1 MNKHKFTR
9 ILTAVLA
16 SASMFAFGANAKPVQ
31 STTVQAV
38 STKSL
43 TKLNYSGKDIV
54 TVNGNKPSFS
64 KSTKSK
70 SHGPWQKYSNL
81 DYLNRAHAANALLNK
96 KLMPRAEREPLYVD
110 PTGWHNKRIAG
121 GWLYNRCHLIGYQ
134 LTGQNN
140 NLKNLIT
147 GTRQLNDPDM
157 LKYEDKVADYIK
169 SSGKHYIRY
178 RVTPIWRG
186 NELLARGVQMEAQS
200 IGDNSV
206 HFNVF
211 IFNVQPGVKLNYKTG
226 TSRVTGSTATK
237 KYKKRTV
244 SHKTKRAKKARTR
257 VIHHKKSTVSTAKY
271 RVVGNKRSKI
281 YHVMSGENY
290 HISSSNAV
298 YFPSEAAAR
307 AAGYRKSLR

>member
-1 MNKHKFTR
+1 MNKHRFTHL
-9 ILTAVLA
+9 LTAVLA
-16 SASMFAFGANAKPVQ
+16 SASMFAFGANVKPTQ
-31 STTVQAV
+31 STVQAV
-38 STKSL
+38 SVKSL

-54 TVNGNKPSFS
+54 TVSGNKPSFS
-64 KSTKSK
+64 KATKSK
-70 SHGPWQKYSNL
+70 KHGPWQKYSNL

-96 KLMPRAEREPLYVD
+96 KLMPHTEREPLFVD
-110 PTGWHNKRIAG
+110 PTGWHNKRISD

-157 LKYEDKVADYIK
+157 LKYEDKVADYIR
-169 SSGKHYIRY
+169 SSNKHYIRY

-211 IFNVQPGVKLNYKTG
+211 IFNVQPGVKLNYETG
-226 TSRVTGSTATK
+226 TSRVTGATSTK
-237 KYKKRTV
+237 EYKKRTV

-257 VIHHKKSTVSTAKY
+257 VIHHKKGTVSTAKQ

-281 YHVMSGENY
+281 YHVMSGKKY

>member
-16 SASMFAFGANAKPVQ
+16 SASMFAFGANVKPTQ
-31 STTVQAV
+31 STVQAV

-54 TVNGNKPSFS
+54 TVSGNKPSFS

-96 KLMPRAEREPLYVD
+96 KLMPRAEREPLYVN
-110 PTGWHNKRIAG
+110 PTGWHNKRISD

-157 LKYEDKVADYIK
+157 LKYENKVADYIR
-169 SSGKHYIRY
+169 SSNKHYIRY

-226 TSRVTGSTATK
+226 TSRVTGATSTK
-237 KYKKRTV
+237 KYKKLTV
-244 SHKTKRAKKARTR
+244 SHKTKRAKKAHTR
-257 VIHHKKSTVSTAKY
+257 VIHHKKGTVSTAKQ

-281 YHVMSGENY
+281 YHVMSGKNY

>member
-1 MNKHKFTR
+1 MKEHRLTR
-9 ILTAVLA
+9 LITATVA
-16 SASMFAFGANAKPVQ
+16 SISLFALGTSAKPAPH
-31 STTVQAV
+31 TTVQAV
-38 STKSL
+38 SAKGLSH
-43 TKLNYSGKDIV
+43 LNYKGKSIV
-54 TVNGNKPSFS
+54 TVSGNKPSFS

-70 SHGPWQKYSNL
+70 ARGPWQKYSDL

-96 KLMPRAEREPLYVD
+96 KLVPRTEREPLYVD
-110 PTGWHNKRIAG
+110 PTGWHNKRISG
-121 GWLYNRCHLIGYQ
+121 GWLYDRCHLIGYQ

-169 SSGKHYIRY
+169 ASGKHYIRY

-226 TSRVTGSTATK
+226 TSRVTGATSTK
-237 KYKKRTV
+237 KHKKRTV
-244 SHKTKRAKKARTR
+244 SHKTKRAKKG
-257 VIHHKKSTVSTAKY
+257 TVATAKH

-281 YHVMSGENY
+281 YHVMSGKNY

-307 AAGYRKSLR
+307 AAGYRKSMR

>member
-16 SASMFAFGANAKPVQ
+16 SASMFAFATNAKPTQ
-31 STTVQAV
+31 STVQAV
-38 STKSL
+38 GVKSL
-43 TKLNYSGKDIV
+43 HTLNYSGKDIV

-64 KSTKSK
+64 KATESK
-70 SHGPWQKYSNL
+70 KHGPWQKYSNL

-96 KLMPRAEREPLYVD
+96 KLMPHTEREPLYVN
-110 PTGWHNKRIAG
+110 PTGWHNKRISS

-157 LKYEDKVADYIK
+157 LKYENKVADYIR
-169 SSGKHYIRY
+169 SSNKHYIRY

-226 TSRVTGSTATK
+226 TSRVTGAT
-237 KYKKRTV
+237 YKKRTV

-257 VIHHKKSTVSTAKY
+257 VIHHKKGTVSTAKH

-290 HISSSNAV
+290 HISNSNAV
-298 YFPSEAAAR
+298 YFPSEDAAR